1 MTCLTRASMLSLMA
15 FGLGLAA
22 GRSAFA
28 AQDATAQS
36 SAGDTMQPG
45 VGAKRTP
52 HYVGTVYCYACHQ
65 ELALEF
71 AQTKMGKLFLVK
83 PQNALERLG
92 CEGCHGPASDHA
104 ESGGGLG
111 VGGMAE
117 FRIDQG
123 QSIERNNQAC
133 LECHDETFWQGG
145 KTHPFRRM
153 ACFDCHVVMVR
164 MSPPSSS
171 RRPPR
176 IRIESRTHLGR
187 RRAAGSACGGSVRRM
202 AAAENRAAATRGL
215 SRKAMDWIAFARG
228 PALHW
233 ALAIMVFG
241 LCWRLAAFIFSP
253 PEHDLY
259 WARKQFWLGRGHW
272 QIESYVMHVGL
283 LIVLFGFAPHI
294 LLVSDLTGIT
304 WPGLPIGL
312 VWFAGSVTVIAMVA
326 VLLHRPP
333 DEARST
339 WRAQADEYFTWTVVL
354 MPLVTGML
362 AFPHLGG
369 AALTRPYAALLTA
382 HLLSVEFL
390 MIWLPFGRLAHLV
403 LMPVLRGTARTLQLL
418 GVWS

>member
-1 MTCLTRASMLSLMA
+1 MTCMTCASMLSLMV

-28 AQDATAQS
+28 AQDAMAQS
-36 SAGDTMQPG
+36 SAGDTMLPG

-164 MSPPSSS
+164 MSPTFQLAP
-171 RRPPR
+171 
-176 IRIESRTHLGR
+176 
-187 RRAAGSACGGSVRRM
+187 
-202 AAAENRAAATRGL
+202 AAADQDWNR
-215 SRKAMDWIAFARG
+215 
-228 PALHW
+228 
-233 ALAIMVFG
+233 
-241 LCWRLAAFIFSP
+241 
-253 PEHDLY
+253 
-259 WARKQFWLGRGHW
+259 GR
-272 QIESYVMHVGL
+272 
-283 LIVLFGFAPHI
+283 
-294 LLVSDLTGIT
+294 T
-304 WPGLPIGL
+304 WG
-312 VWFAGSVTVIAMVA
+312 
-326 VLLHRPP
+326 
-333 DEARST
+333 D
-339 WRAQADEYFTWTVVL
+339 
-354 MPLVTGML
+354 
-362 AFPHLGG
+362 
-369 AALTRPYAALLTA
+369 AALLG
-382 HLLSVEFL
+382 LLAGAV
-390 MIWLPFGRLAHLV
+390 FGGWRRL
-403 LMPVLRGTARTLQLL
+403 RIARRRRK
-418 GVWS
+418 G

>member
-1 MTCLTRASMLSLMA
+1 MKENRTVHRSGQRETAASFMTCLTRASMLSLMV

-28 AQDATAQS
+28 AQDAMAQS
-36 SAGDTMQPG
+36 SAGDTMLPG

-153 ACFDCHVVMVR
+153 ACFDCHVVMVQ
-164 MSPPSSS
+164 MSPTFQLAP
-171 RRPPR
+171 
-176 IRIESRTHLGR
+176 
-187 RRAAGSACGGSVRRM
+187 
-202 AAAENRAAATRGL
+202 AAADQDWNR
-215 SRKAMDWIAFARG
+215 
-228 PALHW
+228 
-233 ALAIMVFG
+233 
-241 LCWRLAAFIFSP
+241 
-253 PEHDLY
+253 
-259 WARKQFWLGRGHW
+259 GR
-272 QIESYVMHVGL
+272 
-283 LIVLFGFAPHI
+283 
-294 LLVSDLTGIT
+294 T
-304 WPGLPIGL
+304 WG
-312 VWFAGSVTVIAMVA
+312 
-326 VLLHRPP
+326 
-333 DEARST
+333 D
-339 WRAQADEYFTWTVVL
+339 
-354 MPLVTGML
+354 
-362 AFPHLGG
+362 
-369 AALTRPYAALLTA
+369 AALLG
-382 HLLSVEFL
+382 LLAGAV
-390 MIWLPFGRLAHLV
+390 FGGWRRL
-403 LMPVLRGTARTLQLL
+403 RIARRRSK
-418 GVWS
+418 V